1 VGRAACDLVIVSRL
15 RSLLDTEAVGQD
27 RAIPLAE
34 VARRLGVH
42 SRRCSEA
49 MAELQATTGAYGSV
63 AGRGYFKLQ
72 GADDLALAMRPESN
86 RLAALGR
93 KLRGMGKAA
102 LAARVEQLALDLV
115 GGGR

>member
-1 VGRAACDLVIVSRL
+1 MGSRTADPAVVRSL
-15 RSLLDTEAVGQD
+15 RWLLDTDAVGKEN
-27 RAIPLAE
+27 AIPLAE
-34 VARRLGVH
+34 VARRLGTH